1 MNLSLSEE
9 QLMLRESATRL
20 FAAESTPVR
29 VRTAEAE
36 HGGFDRRLWQSLLD
50 LGITVMRVPAD
61 AGGTDMGLLE
71 AALVAEEAGRYL
83 ASVPLAESLP
93 AARLLALLGGADALD
108 LLQRI
113 SQGAVVTLAPS
124 PQEPNAPLL
133 IPAAMQSDA
142 VLVLDGKRV
151 FALSGAALQG
161 SAASLGGD
169 GSRLIESA
177 DLDRL
182 ERLHLASGDSARHAF
197 LAAIEEWKLLKAAML
212 AGLSRQAV
220 QMAAAYAC
228 ERKQFG
234 KAIGSFQGI
243 AHPLADAITEC
254 DGAQLLVWHA
264 ASSIARSEADA
275 ASLISMAWWW
285 AGQSACRAVARAL
298 HSFGGYGVSLEYD
311 IQLYYRRARAWSL
324 LAGNPADELDRIA
337 ERLWN
342 EDTEHPLPDAGE
354 ATVEFG
360 FGTAAAAFAEEV
372 RNFFRANL
380 DDKLKAHAHHSVDGY
395 HAGFNRQLAA
405 AGLLFPHW
413 PDQWGGRGKTPFDM
427 HALQEV
433 FEEFNWQRITGPVTN
448 QVAQIVMRFASEEA
462 KAEALPRFA
471 RGEALACLGFS
482 EPSCGSD
489 VFAARTRAI
498 RTEEG
503 DWLIEGQKIFTTAG
517 NLADYC
523 FLLARTDP
531 EAPKHAGLTLFLVP
545 MGLPGIEV
553 HPVYTLQDERTNI
566 TYFSGVRVDDR
577 YRVGAVNAGT
587 SVMAATLELE
597 HSGDQYRISFSNML
611 RHALA
616 FARGTLR
623 NGQPLLAESQVRRCL
638 ARVAVHTTV
647 AKDLCY
653 RATWSVQAQAP
664 NRAAYGPMSKLFS
677 TEQYQRD
684 SAELMEVLAP
694 WSLFPSEHGVGL
706 VELGYRQSI
715 GMTIY
720 GGTSEI
726 HRSLIAEQ
734 GLGMPRSRT

>member
-9 QLMLRESATRL
+9 QLMLRDSVRRL
-20 FAAESTPVR
+20 FSAESTPAR
-29 VRTAEAE
+29 VRAAEAGQ
-36 HGGFDRRLWQSLLD
+36 GGFDKRLWQSLSE
-50 LGITVMRVPAD
+50 LGIIDMRVPAA
-61 AGGTDMGLLE
+61 AGGSDMGLLE
-71 AALVAEEAGRYL
+71 ATLVAEEAGRHL

-93 AARLLALLGGADALD
+93 AARLLATLGGDVAIAL
-108 LLQRI
+108 LERI
-113 SQGAVVTLAPS
+113 TQGSVITLVPS
-124 PQEPNAPLL
+124 PQEPDAPLL
-133 IPAAMQSDA
+133 IPAAICSDT

-151 FALSGAALQG
+151 FALSGEALRG
-161 SAASLGGD
+161 SVANLGGD
-169 GSRLIESA
+169 GSLLLENSE
-177 DLDRL
+177 LERL
-182 ERLHLASGDSARHAF
+182 ERQHLASGDSAQHSF

-212 AGLSRQAV
+212 VGLSHQAI
-220 QMAAAYAC
+220 QMAASYAS
-228 ERKQFG
+228 ERRQFG

-243 AHPLADAITEC
+243 AHPLADASTEC
-254 DGAQLLVWHA
+254 DGANLLVWHA
-264 ASSIARSEADA
+264 VSAIAHSEADA
-275 ASLISMAWWW
+275 AALVSMASWW

-324 LAGNPADELDRIA
+324 LAGDPSNELERLAD
-337 ERLWN
+337 RLWN
-342 EDTEHPLPDAGE
+342 DVSERPMPEAGE
-354 ATVEFG
+354 INIEFG
-360 FGTAAAAFAEEV
+360 YGAAAKEFAEEV

-380 DDKLKAHAHHSVDGY
+380 TDELSAHAHHSVDGY
-395 HAGFNRQLAA
+395 HAGFNRQLAG

-413 PDQWGGRGKTPFDM
+413 PEEWGGRGKTPFDM

-433 FEEFNWQRITGPVTN
+433 FEEFNWQRITGPITN
-448 QVAQIVMRFASEEA
+448 QVAQIVMRFASEET

-489 VFAARTRAI
+489 VFAARTRAT

-503 DWLIEGQKIFTTAG
+503 GWLIEGQKIFTTAG

-523 FLLARTDP
+523 FLLARTDM

-545 MGLPGIEV
+545 MSLPGIEV

-566 TYFSGVRVDDR
+566 TYFSGVLLDDR
-577 YRVGAVNAGT
+577 YRVGAINAGT

-597 HSGDQYRISFSNML
+597 HSGDHYRISFSNML
-611 RHALA
+611 RHAIS
-616 FARGTLR
+616 FARSTLR
-623 NGQPLLAESQVRRCL
+623 NGKPLLTEPNIRRCL

-647 AKDLCY
+647 ARDLCY

-664 NRAAYGPMSKLFS
+664 NRAPYGPMSKLFS

-684 SAELMEVLAP
+684 AAELMEIFAP
-694 WSLFPSEHGVGL
+694 WSLFPSEHGIGL

-734 GLGMPRSRT
+734 GLNMPRSRT